1 MTKSNSL
8 FLMAGTFLILSSC
21 TQRISTSISKNYAA
35 LESTQIVKVIDI
47 DDAVPVGSELLGEV
61 KIGDTGFTNNCDYEA
76 VLSDA
81 RIEARKVGGN
91 ALKIVDHKYPDMM
104 STCHRIKADIY
115 KVNFVDVAPIVATT
129 QRDSSTR
136 TVQVPVKDTIQ
147 VVKMGSGYRFKYK
160 GEELTGL
167 RLEDVIDNNAE
178 AARYFNKAK
187 GSAGFG
193 NVLGYAGGFMIG
205 WPIGTALGGG
215 KANWTMA
222 AIGCGLLV
230 IAIPIVSSANHNVL
244 KAVNAFNQESLT
256 SSRNTYY
263 NITLG
268 MNQSGLGLAINF

>member
-1 MTKSNSL
+1 MTKTNSL
-8 FLMAGTFLILSSC
+8 FLLVATFLLLSSC
-21 TQRISTSISKNYAA
+21 TPRISTSISKNYAP
-35 LESTQIVKVIDI
+35 LRSTQEVKVIDI
-47 DDAVPVGSELLGEV
+47 DDVVPAGSELLGEV
-61 KIGDTGFTNNCDYEA
+61 KIGDTGMINNCNYEA

-104 STCHRIKADIY
+104 TTCHRIKALIY
-115 KVNFVDVAPIVATT
+115 KVNFVEVAPALAAV
-129 QRDSSTR
+129 QLDSSAR
-136 TVQVPVKDTIQ
+136 TVQLPVKDTIQ
-147 VVKMGSGYRFKYK
+147 VAKMGSGYRFKYK

-167 RLEDVIDNNAE
+167 RLEDVIQNNAE

-187 GSAGFG
+187 VSASFGS
-193 NVLGYAGGFMIG
+193 VLGYAGGFMIG

-222 AIGCGLLV
+222 AIGCGLVV
-230 IAIPIVSSANHNVL
+230 IAIPIVSSSNHNVL
-244 KAVNAFNQESLT
+244 KAVNAFNQETLT

-268 MNQSGLGLAINF
+268 MNQSGLGLAIHF

>member
-1 MTKSNSL
+1 M
-8 FLMAGTFLILSSC
+8 MLSSC
-21 TQRISTSISKNYAA
+21 TPRISTSISKNYPP
-35 LESTQIVKVIDI
+35 LGSTQVVKVIDI
-47 DDAVPVGSELLGEV
+47 DDAVPAGSELLGEV
-61 KIGDTGFTNNCDYEA
+61 KIGDTGITDNCDYEA

-91 ALKIVDHKYPDMM
+91 ALKIMDHKYPDMM
-104 STCHRIKADIY
+104 STCHRIKAEIY
-115 KVNFVDVAPIVATT
+115 KVNFVEAVPVVATT
-129 QRDSSTR
+129 QTDSSTR
-136 TVQVPVKDTIQ
+136 TVQAPVKDTIQ

-205 WPIGTALGGG
+205 WPIGTAIGGG

-244 KAVNAFNQESLT
+244 KAVNAYNQGALT

-268 MNQSGLGLAINF
+268 MYQSGLGLAIRF